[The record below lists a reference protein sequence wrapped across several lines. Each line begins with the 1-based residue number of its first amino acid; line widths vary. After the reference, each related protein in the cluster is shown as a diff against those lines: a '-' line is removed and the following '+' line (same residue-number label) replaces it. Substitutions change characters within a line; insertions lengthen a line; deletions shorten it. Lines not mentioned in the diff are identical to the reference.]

1 MQNNLTVDP
10 PKILSGRRIGNKSL
24 KVMQYSDSEFKVF
37 YKTYLLGIRLRNR
50 VYTFD
55 KKRDAEMFYDELAF
69 KKFKGL
75 IG

>member
-1 MQNNLTVDP
+1 ME
-10 PKILSGRRIGNKSL
+10 
-24 KVMQYSDSEFKVF
+24 YSETEFKVF
-37 YKTYLLGIRLRNR
+37 YKTYLLGICVRNR
-50 VYTFD
+50 IYTFN